1 MGLNL
6 SSIDA
11 SEFSADQSEIATVR
25 GVVKWFDAVKGYGF
39 IAAADGEGDILLHQ
53 TCLRQSGHKS
63 VQEGARVVCEAVR
76 RPKGLQAIRL
86 LELDNSTAILVPSLN
101 KRNSARAE
109 RAAISGEQSPREAAQ
124 VKWFNRAKG
133 FGFLTRGGNTA
144 DIFVHME
151 TLRKCGV
158 RELQPGQRVFTRFTE
173 GEKGLLAS
181 EIEVPELMNQP
192 LRDDDED

>member
-1 MGLNL
+1 M
-6 SSIDA
+6 SSIDDV
-11 SEFSADQSEIATVR
+11 SGSDLDQSQIALVS
-25 GVVKWFDAVKGYGF
+25 GFVKWFDAVKGYGF
-39 IAAADGEGDILLHQ
+39 IAAEGGAGDILLHQ

-63 VQEGARVVCEAVR
+63 IQEGARVVCEAVR

-86 LELDNSTAILVPSLN
+86 LELDNSTAIIVPSLA

-109 RAAISGEQSPREAAQ
+109 RASISGQQSERAPAM

-133 FGFLTRGGNTA
+133 FGFLTRGINTP

-158 RELQPGQRVFTRFTE
+158 RELQPGQKVYTRWTE
-173 GEKGLLAS
+173 GNKGLLAS
-181 EIEVPELMNQP
+181 EIEIVDP
-192 LRDDDED
+192 LVNGSDDDR

>member
-1 MGLNL
+1 MDDVSG
-6 SSIDA
+6 SDDA
-11 SEFSADQSEIATVR
+11 GQVAKVSGF
-25 GVVKWFDAVKGYGF
+25 VKWFDAVKGYGF
-39 IAAADGEGDILLHQ
+39 ISTEGEGDILLHQ

-86 LELDNSTAILVPSLN
+86 LELDNSTAILVPSIA

-109 RAAISGEQSPREAAQ
+109 RASISGQHSSREAAL

-133 FGFLTRGGNTA
+133 FGFLTRGMNTP

-158 RELQPGQRVFTRFTE
+158 RELQPGQKVFTRFTE
-173 GEKGLLAS
+173 GNKGLLAS
-181 EIEVPELMNQP
+181 EIEIAEPNGDG
-192 LRDDDED
+192 R